1 MVSLGASV
9 GNNASVERLSV
20 VLEGAKVPEGTHVVG
35 NPAYVV
41 KQATISENQS
51 SCLLGVLKLL
61 RLTFE
66 LYLFMAMMLLNQYLW
81 TSRLPNDWRYTDL
94 LKWTLL
100 IVWFSVSSIGTS
112 VILNPAYNF
121 MMRILG
127 AKIEGRALLY
137 QDGMYEYSYV
147 TVADEKIVD
156 AFQITVHYVVYGDA
170 TLGPCKVSGV
180 MHEGT
185 NAANACIA
193 SEESESWRTFVGT
206 YPHVGNTVRDEEMA
220 FPIKE
225 AFDGESSI

>member
-1 MVSLGASV
+1 M
-9 GNNASVERLSV
+9 
-20 VLEGAKVPEGTHVVG
+20 
-35 NPAYVV
+35 
-41 KQATISENQS
+41 
-51 SCLLGVLKLL
+51 
-61 RLTFE
+61 
-66 LYLFMAMMLLNQYLW
+66 
-81 TSRLPNDWRYTDL
+81 
-94 LKWTLL
+94 
-100 IVWFSVSSIGTS
+100 
-112 VILNPAYNF
+112 
-121 MMRILG
+121 G

-156 AFQITVHYVVYGDA
+156 AFQITVHYVVYGNA

-185 NAANACIA
+185 YAANACIVA

-206 YPHVGNTVRDEEMA
+206 YPHVGNTVRDEEMV